1 MRKLWMSVVVFVLIA
16 SAFSIISAQAPNGS
30 SVVKLDPALDA
41 IISPSAKLESLKT
54 DYFGFVE
61 GPVWVPQGPGYLL
74 FSDIAANRIYKWAPD
89 GNLSVYMEKAGY
101 TGTNANDVGAQMD
114 NGRLN
119 VILVGPNALTLDT
132 QGRLIICAEGDR
144 TMVRIEK
151 DGTRTTFADRYE
163 GKRLN
168 GPNDVVVKSD
178 GAIYFTDQNSGLR
191 NRDNSPAKELT
202 YHGVF
207 MVKDNALQLLSKD
220 PFGAD
225 PNGLAFSPDEKY
237 LYVNGGAAGGK
248 KYVVRFDV
256 KPDDTL
262 ANGKIWADMTEDK
275 APGGPDG
282 MKVDKKGNVYESGP
296 GGIWIIS
303 PEGKHLGTILTPEVV
318 ANLAFGDADSKT
330 LYIVARRGLYKIRV
344 NGEGIRPEPS
354 MK

>member
-1 MRKLWMSVVVFVLIA
+1 MKKLWMALSVFLLVA
-16 SAFSIISAQAPNGS
+16 SAIAFPYAQTPNGA
-30 SVVKLDPALDA
+30 SVVKLDPSLDG
-41 IISPSAKLESLKT
+41 IISASAKLEPLKT

-61 GPVWVPQGPGYLL
+61 GPLWVPQGAGYLL
-74 FSDIAANRIYKWAPD
+74 FSDIAANKIYKWTPD
-89 GNLSVYMEKAGY
+89 GNLSVFMEKAGFS
-101 TGTNANDVGAQMD
+101 GTNANDVGAQMN
-114 NGRLN
+114 NGRLE
-119 VILVGPNALTLDT
+119 VILVGSNALTLDNE
-132 QGRLIICAEGDR
+132 GRLIICAEGDR

-178 GAIYFTDQNSGLR
+178 GAIYFSDQNSGLR
-191 NRDNSPAKELT
+191 NRDNSPAKELP

-207 MVKDNALQLLSKD
+207 MFKDNTLQLLSKD
-220 PFGAD
+220 PSGAD

-237 LYVNGGAAGGK
+237 LYVNGGAPGGK
-248 KYVVRFDV
+248 KYVMRFDV

-262 ANGKIWADMTEDK
+262 TNEMLWADMNEDK

-318 ANLAFGDADSKT
+318 ANLAFGDADGKT
-330 LYIVARRGLYKIRV
+330 LYVVARRGLYKIRV
-344 NGEGIRPEPS
+344 NTEGIRPQPA

>member
-1 MRKLWMSVVVFVLIA
+1 MRKLWMSLVVCVLM
-16 SAFSIISAQAPNGS
+16 STAFSFNSAQAPNGS
-30 SVVKLDPALDA
+30 SVVKLDPSLDA
-41 IISPSAKLESLKT
+41 IISSNAKLEPLKT

-61 GPVWVPQGPGYLL
+61 GPVWVPQGAGYLL
-74 FSDIAANRIYKWAPD
+74 FSDIAANRIYKWTPD
-89 GNLSVYMEKAGY
+89 GNLSVYMEKAGF
-101 TGTNANDVGAQMD
+101 TGTNTSDIGAQMN
-114 NGRLN
+114 NGRLD
-119 VILVGPNALTLDT
+119 VVLIGSNALTLDN

-163 GKRLN
+163 GKKLN

-207 MVKDNALQLLSKD
+207 MFKDNKLQVVSKD

-225 PNGLAFSPDEKY
+225 PNGLAFTPDEKY

-248 KYVVRFDV
+248 KYVVRFEV

-262 ANGKIWADMTEDK
+262 ANEKIFADMTEDK

-282 MKVDKKGNVYESGP
+282 MKVDKKGNLYESGP

-318 ANLAFGDADSKT
+318 ANLAFGGADGKD
-330 LYIVARRGLYKIRV
+330 LYVVARRGLYKIRV
-344 NGEGIRPEPS
+344 NTEGIRPQPS